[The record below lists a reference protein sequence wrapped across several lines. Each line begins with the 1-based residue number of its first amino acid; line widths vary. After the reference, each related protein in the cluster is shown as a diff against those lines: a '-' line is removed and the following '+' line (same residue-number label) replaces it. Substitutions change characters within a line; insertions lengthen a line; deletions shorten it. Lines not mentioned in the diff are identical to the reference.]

1 MPDRPEF
8 PSLCFRSLAENMPLA
23 LLVKDTLGKILF
35 ANKAYLE
42 FSGRSLDKIVGK
54 SDYEFVSE
62 KLATKYRNAD
72 AEVIKTKKAI
82 SGFGR
87 HKSKSGDILLVEYRR
102 IPICADDGKVIAIH
116 FLCWDVT
123 QQRDTENALAHER
136 FLFSSLLEHSP
147 DRIYFKDLD
156 SRFTRISKSLA
167 KKFGR
172 ETNEVLGRSDANFY
186 SEEFATRTKN
196 DEQQIIDT
204 GESIVSKLEEEKYPD
219 KSSNWCSTTKVLLQD
234 ENGNIFGTFGI
245 SRDVTELMDSRRK
258 LQKALALADGA
269 SRAKSEFVANMS
281 HEIRTPMN
289 GIIGMARLLSETSLD
304 LNQSEYTGM
313 ISQASES
320 LMGLLNDIL
329 DFSKIEAGKLELD
342 QIPFNLSDSV
352 GKTTQ
357 SLASKAME
365 KDLELAC
372 RISPSLPER
381 LIGDPSRL
389 RQIIINLV
397 GNAIKFTDHGE
408 ILVEV
413 DSQTFDDKS
422 VELHFAVKD
431 TGIGIPAKKQDLIF
445 EEFSQAD
452 TSTTRRYGGTGLGL
466 TICKQLV
473 GLMGGKIWVESE
485 VGVGTT
491 FHFSANFP
499 VAENQPSTS
508 TFKLESLRGI
518 RTLVVDDNQTNRR
531 IVEEM
536 LKSWE
541 LSPKVVDGGVT
552 AITEMQNAT
561 KRGLPYQLVLLDC
574 MMPGMDGFSVA
585 ELVSGNPVFD
595 SPTIIMI
602 SSAAGLGDALRCKD
616 AGISHY
622 MTKPVIK
629 SELFDVIVDALGT
642 EQAKVEPAT
651 AEQNKP
657 IRDLKPARPLHILAV
672 EDDEISQRVAV
683 GYLEQ
688 AGHRVTLART
698 GREAISIVD
707 SLGDRNNE
715 SFDLILMDVQMP
727 DMDGIKTTTIIR
739 DREKKTGNRIP
750 IVAATAAAMAGDRER
765 CLAAGMDA
773 YIAKPIQIE
782 VLFDTIEFQT
792 GIARLINTVSE
803 STPKSSPESDNET
816 AAKLVD
822 FESSLTKIPGGVD
835 GLVKTHRIFLKE
847 CSRLVSELEAGLA
860 QSNFETVTR
869 AAHSIRGSARIL
881 CADQLARLS
890 LEMETHADNRR
901 LEQAQILLPELLEVA
916 SRTSDEIVEF
926 VERSA
931 TDSSSDCSNSD

>member
-1 MPDRPEF
+1 MMPDRPEF

-62 KLATKYRNAD
+62 KLAKKYRDAD
-72 AEVIKTKKAI
+72 AEVIKTKKSL

-87 HKSKSGDILLVEYRR
+87 HKSKNGDILLVEYRR
-102 IPICADDGKVIAIH
+102 IPICADDGEVIAIH

-136 FLFSSLLEHSP
+136 FLFNSLLAHSP
-147 DRIYFKDLD
+147 DRIYFKDLE
-156 SRFTRISKSLA
+156 SRFTRISKSLT
-167 KKFGR
+167 KKFNR
-172 ETNEVLGRSDANFY
+172 ETHEILGRSDVDFFT
-186 SEEFATRTKN
+186 EEFATRTRK
-196 DEQQIIDT
+196 DEQQILET
-204 GESIVSKLEEEKYPD
+204 GESIVSILEEEKCPD
-219 KSSNWCSTTKVLLQD
+219 GSSTWCSTTKVLLQD
-234 ENGNIFGTFGI
+234 ENENIFGTFGI
-245 SRDVTELMDSRRK
+245 SRDITELMDSRRK

-289 GIIGMARLLSETSLD
+289 GIIGMARLLAETSLD
-304 LNQSEYTGM
+304 SNQSEYTSM

-357 SLASKAME
+357 SLASKAIE

-372 RISPSLPER
+372 RISPALPER

-389 RQIIINLV
+389 RQIIVNLV

-413 DSQTFDDKS
+413 DSQAFDDKS
-422 VELHFAVKD
+422 VELHFAVQD
-431 TGIGIPAKKQDLIF
+431 TGIGIPAAKQELIF
-445 EEFSQAD
+445 DEFSQAD
-452 TSTTRRYGGTGLGL
+452 SSTTRRFGGTGLGL

-541 LSPKVVDGGVT
+541 LSPQVVDGGVA

-585 ELVSGNPVFD
+585 ELVSGNPVF
-595 SPTIIMI
+595 SNPTIIMI
-602 SSAAGLGDALRCKD
+602 SSAAGLGDAMRCKE

-642 EQAKVEPAT
+642 EQAKEEPASVV
-651 AEQNKP
+651 EEKRR
-657 IRDLKPARPLHILAV
+657 RDLKPARSLHILAV

-688 AGHRVTLART
+688 AGHQVTLART
-698 GREAISIVD
+698 GREAISLVD

-727 DMDGIKTTTIIR
+727 DIDGIKTTTVIR
-739 DREKKTGNRIP
+739 EREKKTGNRIP
-750 IVAATAAAMAGDRER
+750 IIAATAAAMAGDRER

-773 YIAKPIQIE
+773 YIAKPIQIDL
-782 VLFDTIEFQT
+782 LFDTIEAQT
-792 GIARLINTVSE
+792 GIAKQVNNTSE
-803 STPKSSPESDNET
+803 TTPASNPETPIQTDE
-816 AAKLVD
+816 KLVD
-822 FESSLTKIPGGVD
+822 FERSLTRVPGGID
-835 GLVKTHRIFLKE
+835 GLAKTHQIFIKE
-847 CSRLVSELEAGLA
+847 CDRLISELEAALA
-860 QSNFETVTR
+860 KSDFETVKR
-869 AAHSIRGSARIL
+869 AAHSIRGSAKVL
-881 CADQLARLS
+881 CAERLADIT
-890 LEMETHADNRR
+890 LEMETLADGHK
-901 LEQAQILLPELLEVA
+901 LEKAQSMLPELLDVA
-916 SRTSDEIVEF
+916 SKTNDEMKKFIKRSTTSD
-926 VERSA
+926 S
-931 TDSSSDCSNSD
+931 

>member
-1 MPDRPEF
+1 MMPDRPEF
-8 PSLCFRSLAENMPLA
+8 PSLCFRALAENMPLA

-62 KLATKYRNAD
+62 KLAKKYRDAD

-102 IPICADDGKVIAIH
+102 IPILADDGNVIAIH

-136 FLFSSLLEHSP
+136 FLFSSLLDHSP
-147 DRIYFKDLD
+147 DRIYFKDLE
-156 SRFTRISKSLA
+156 SRFTRVSKSLTV
-167 KKFGR
+167 KFNR
-172 ETNEVLGRSDANFY
+172 ETNKILGRSDVDFFT
-186 SEEFATRTKN
+186 EEFATRTRK
-196 DEQQIIDT
+196 DEQQIIET
-204 GESIVSKLEEEKYPD
+204 GESIVSKLEEEVYPD
-219 KSSNWCSTTKVLLQD
+219 GKSTWCSTTKVLLQD
-234 ENGNIFGTFGI
+234 ENENIFGTFGI
-245 SRDVTELMDSRRK
+245 SRDVTELMESRRK

-289 GIIGMARLLSETSLD
+289 GIIGMSRLLAETSLD
-304 LNQSEYTGM
+304 SNQAEYTSM

-342 QIPFNLSDSV
+342 KIPFNLSDSV

-357 SLASKAME
+357 SLASRAME

-372 RISPSLPER
+372 RISPALPER

-389 RQIIINLV
+389 RQIIVNLV

-408 ILVEV
+408 VLVEV
-413 DSQTFDDKS
+413 DSQAFDDKS
-422 VELHFAVKD
+422 VELHFSVKD
-431 TGIGIPAKKQDLIF
+431 TGIGIPANKQNLIF
-445 EEFSQAD
+445 DEFSQAD
-452 TSTTRRYGGTGLGL
+452 TSTTRRFGGTGLGL

-473 GLMGGKIWVESE
+473 GLMGGKIWVESK

-541 LSPKVVDGGVT
+541 LSPTAVDGGVS

-561 KRGLPYQLVLLDC
+561 KLGLPYQLVLLDC

-585 ELVSGNPVFD
+585 ELVSGNPVF
-595 SPTIIMI
+595 SNPTIIMI
-602 SSAAGLGDALRCKD
+602 SSAAGLGDAMRCKD

-642 EQAKVEPAT
+642 EHAKEEPASVL
-651 AEQNKP
+651 EQRR

-688 AGHRVTLART
+688 AGHRVTLARS

-727 DMDGIKTTTIIR
+727 DIDGIKTTTVIR
-739 DREKKTGNRIP
+739 EREKKTGNRIP
-750 IVAATAAAMAGDRER
+750 IIAATAAAMAGDRER

-782 VLFDTIEFQT
+782 LLFNTIEAQT
-792 GIARLINTVSE
+792 GIAKQANTTSE
-803 STPKSSPESDNET
+803 TLPAPDPESLYKAD
-816 AAKLVD
+816 AKLID
-822 FESSLTKIPGGVD
+822 FENSLTRVPGGVE
-835 GLVKTHRIFLKE
+835 GLVKTHHIFLKE
-847 CSRLVSELEAGLA
+847 CDRLVSELEAALA
-860 QSNFETVTR
+860 KSDFETVIR
-869 AAHSIRGSARIL
+869 ASHSIRGSAKVL
-881 CADQLARLS
+881 CAERLAS
-890 LEMETHADNRR
+890 IALEMETLADSRR
-901 LEQAQILLPELLEVA
+901 LEKAQIMLPELLDVA
-916 SRTSDEIVEF
+916 SKTNDEIRKF
-926 VERSA
+926 IERS
-931 TDSSSDCSNSD
+931 TKD

>member
-8 PSLCFRSLAENMPLA
+8 PSLCFRALAENMPLA

-54 SDYEFVSE
+54 SDYDFVSE
-62 KLATKYRNAD
+62 KLAKKYRDAD
-72 AEVIKTKKAI
+72 AEAIKTKKSI

-87 HKSKSGDILLVEYRR
+87 HKSKNGNILLVEYRR
-102 IPICADDGKVIAIH
+102 IPILADDGNVIAIH

-136 FLFSSLLEHSP
+136 FLFSSLLDHSP
-147 DRIYFKDLD
+147 DRIYFKDLE
-156 SRFTRISKSLA
+156 SRFTRVSKSLT
-167 KKFGR
+167 KKFNR
-172 ETNEVLGRSDANFY
+172 ETHEILGRSDADFF
-186 SEEFATRTKN
+186 SEEFAARTKK
-196 DEQQIIDT
+196 DEQQIIET
-204 GESIVSKLEEEKYPD
+204 GESIVGKLEKDNFPD
-219 KSSNWCSTTKVLLQD
+219 SSSTWCSTTKVLLQD

-245 SRDVTELMDSRRK
+245 SRDSTELMDSRRK

-289 GIIGMARLLSETSLD
+289 GIIGMARLLAETPLD
-304 LNQSEYTGM
+304 SNQSEYTSM

-342 QIPFNLSDSV
+342 KIPFNLSDSV

-357 SLASKAME
+357 SLASRAME

-372 RISPSLPER
+372 RISPALPER

-389 RQIIINLV
+389 RQIIVNLV

-408 ILVEV
+408 VVVEV
-413 DSQTFDDKS
+413 DSQAYDEKS
-422 VELHFAVKD
+422 VELHFSVKD
-431 TGIGIPAKKQDLIF
+431 TGIGIPANKQDLIF
-445 EEFSQAD
+445 DEFSQAD
-452 TSTTRRYGGTGLGL
+452 TSTTRRFGGTGLGL

-473 GLMGGKIWVESE
+473 GLMKGKIWVESE

-518 RTLVVDDNQTNRR
+518 RTLVVDDNATNRR

-541 LSPKVVDGGVT
+541 LMPEVVDGGVA

-561 KRGLPYQLVLLDC
+561 KLGKPYQLVLLDC
-574 MMPGMDGFSVA
+574 MMPSMDGFSVA
-585 ELVSGNPVFD
+585 ELVSGNPVF
-595 SPTIIMI
+595 SNPTIIMI
-602 SSAAGLGDALRCKD
+602 SSAAGLGDAMRCKD

-642 EQAKVEPAT
+642 EHAKEEPARVI
-651 AEQNKP
+651 EEKR

-698 GREAISIVD
+698 GREAISLVD

-727 DMDGIKTTTIIR
+727 DIDGIKTTTVIR
-739 DREKKTGNRIP
+739 EREKKTGNRIP
-750 IVAATAAAMAGDRER
+750 IIAATAAAMAGDRER
-765 CLAAGMDA
+765 CLAAGMND

-782 VLFDTIEFQT
+782 LLFEMIEAQT
-792 GIARLINTVSE
+792 GIARQVSTSAE
-803 STPKSSPESDNET
+803 SVPAPNPENLYEPD
-816 AAKLVD
+816 AKLVD
-822 FESSLTKIPGGVD
+822 FDRSITRVPGGVD
-835 GLVKTHRIFLKE
+835 GLVKTHRIFIKE
-847 CSRLVSELEAGLA
+847 CDRLVSELEAGLA
-860 QSNFETVTR
+860 KSDFDAVKR
-869 AAHSIRGSARIL
+869 AAHSIRGSAKVL
-881 CADQLARLS
+881 CAERLASLS
-890 LEMETHADNRR
+890 LEMETLADGGK
-901 LEQAQILLPELLEVA
+901 LEKAQIMLPELLKVA
-916 SRTSDEIVEF
+916 SETSDEISKF
-926 VERSA
+926 IKRSA
-931 TDSSSDCSNSD
+931 KD

>member
-8 PSLCFRSLAENMPLA
+8 SSLCFRALAENMPLS
-23 LLVKDTLGKILF
+23 LLVKDTSGKILF

-42 FSGRSLDKIVGK
+42 FSGRSLEKIVGK

-72 AEVIKTKKAI
+72 AEVISTKKAQ
-82 SGFGR
+82 SSFGR
-87 HKSKSGDILLVEYRR
+87 HKSKTGDILLVEYRR
-102 IPICADDGKVIAIH
+102 IPICDDEGNVIAIH

-123 QQRDTENALAHER
+123 QQRDTETALAHER

-147 DRIYFKDLD
+147 DRIYFKDLE
-156 SRFTRISKSLA
+156 SKFTRVSNSLA
-167 KKFGR
+167 RKFDC
-172 ETNEVLGRSDANFY
+172 ETVDVIGKTDADFFDD
-186 SEEFATRTKN
+186 EFAARTRN

-204 GESIVSKLEEEKYPD
+204 GDSIVSKLEEEHNTDQP
-219 KSSNWCSTTKVLLQD
+219 NTWCSTTKVLLQD
-234 ENGNIFGTFGI
+234 HNGNIFGTFGI
-245 SRDVTELMDSRRK
+245 SRDTTELMDSRRK

-289 GIIGMARLLSETSLD
+289 GIIGMARLLSETPLD
-304 LNQSEYTGM
+304 SDQAEYASM

-372 RISPSLPER
+372 RISPALPER

-389 RQIIINLV
+389 RQIIVNLV

-413 DSQTFDDKS
+413 DSQTYDDSS
-422 VELHFAVKD
+422 VELHFSVKD
-431 TGIGIPAKKQDLIF
+431 TGIGIPAAKQELIF
-445 EEFSQAD
+445 DEFSQAD
-452 TSTTRRYGGTGLGL
+452 SSTTRRFGGTGLGL

-473 GLMGGKIWVESE
+473 GLMKGKIWVESQ

-541 LSPKVVDGGVT
+541 LSPQVVDGGVA

-585 ELVSGNPVFD
+585 ELVSGNPVF
-595 SPTIIMI
+595 SNPTIIMI
-602 SSAAGLGDALRCKD
+602 SSAAGLGDAMRCKD

-629 SELFDVIVDALGT
+629 SELFDVIIDALGT
-642 EQAKVEPAT
+642 EHAKEEPAHVGDQT
-651 AEQNKP
+651 RIE
-657 IRDLKPARPLHILAV
+657 DLKPARPLHILAV

-698 GREAISIVD
+698 GREAISIID

-727 DMDGIKTTTIIR
+727 DMDGIKTTTVIR
-739 DREKKTGNRIP
+739 EREKKTGNRIP
-750 IVAATAAAMAGDRER
+750 IIAATAVAMAGDRER

-782 VLFDTIEFQT
+782 ILVDTIEAQT
-792 GIARLINTVSE
+792 GIAKQANA
-803 STPKSSPESDNET
+803 TPRSVPELEPESVYE
-816 AAKLVD
+816 AEAKLVD
-822 FESSLTKIPGGVD
+822 FEKSLARVPGGVQ
-835 GLVKTHRIFLKE
+835 GLIKTHRIFIRE
-847 CSRLVSELEAGLA
+847 CSRLISELEAA
-860 QSNFETVTR
+860 VAKSNFDTIKR
-869 AAHSIRGSARIL
+869 ATHSIRGSSKVL
-881 CADQLARLS
+881 CAERLAS
-890 LEMETHADNRR
+890 ICLEVETLADRR
-901 LEQAQILLPELLEVA
+901 KPEKIQIMLPELLEVA
-916 SRTSDEIVEF
+916 TKTKDEISKFIEQSTN
-926 VERSA
+926 ES
-931 TDSSSDCSNSD
+931 

>member
-1 MPDRPEF
+1 MPNRPEF
-8 PSLCFRSLAENMPLA
+8 PALCFNSLAENMPLS
-23 LLVKDTLGKILF
+23 LLVKDTSGKILF
-35 ANKAYLE
+35 ANKSYLE
-42 FSGRSLDKIVGK
+42 FSGRELENIVGK

-62 KLATKYRNAD
+62 QMAKKYRNAD
-72 AEVIKTKKAI
+72 AEVIRTKKSQ

-87 HKSKSGDILLVEYRR
+87 HTSKSGDILLVEYRR
-102 IPICADDGKVIAIH
+102 IPVCADDGQVIAIQ

-123 QQRDTENALAHER
+123 QRRDTENALAHER

-147 DRIYFKDLD
+147 DAIYFKDLE
-156 SRFTRISKSLA
+156 SKFTRISNSLA
-167 KKFGR
+167 TKV
-172 ETNEVLGRSDANFY
+172 ECDPSEVLGKTDANF
-186 SEEFATRTKN
+186 FAKDHAARTLKQ
-196 DEQQIIDT
+196 EQQIIET
-204 GESIVSKLEEEKYPD
+204 GEPIVSLLEEEKFAD
-219 KSSNWCSTTKVLLQD
+219 GSSCWCSTTKVLLED
-234 ENGNIFGTFGI
+234 NNGNHFGTFGI
-245 SRDVTELMDSRRK
+245 SRDVTELMESRRK

-269 SRAKSEFVANMS
+269 NRAKSEFVANMS

-289 GIIGMARLLSETSLD
+289 GIIGMAKLLSETSLD
-304 LNQSEYTGM
+304 TDQSEYTEM

-357 SLASKAME
+357 SLASKAIE

-372 RISPSLPER
+372 RISPALPER

-408 ILVEV
+408 VVVEV
-413 DSQTFDDKS
+413 DSQKFDDES
-422 VELHFAVKD
+422 VDLHFSVTD
-431 TGIGIPAKKQDLIF
+431 TGIGIPPKKQELIF

-452 TSTTRRYGGTGLGL
+452 TSTTRRFGGTGLGL

-508 TFKLESLRGI
+508 SFKLESLRGI

-541 LSPKVVDGGVT
+541 LSPSVVDGGVS
-552 AITEMQNAT
+552 AITKMQNAA
-561 KRGLPYQLVLLDC
+561 KLGKPYQLVLLDC

-585 ELVSGNPVFD
+585 ELVSGNPVFNN
-595 SPTIIMI
+595 PTIIMI
-602 SSAAGLGDALRCKD
+602 SSAAGLGDALRCKE

-642 EQAKVEPAT
+642 DQARAEPEAVVP
-651 AEQNKP
+651 EKR
-657 IRDLKPARPLHILAV
+657 IGDLKPARPLHILVV
-672 EDDEISQRVAV
+672 EDDEISQRVAA
-683 GYLEQ
+683 GYLER
-688 AGHRVTLART
+688 AGHRVTVAGN

-707 SLGDRNNE
+707 SLGERNNN
-715 SFDLILMDVQMP
+715 SFDLILMDFQMP
-727 DMDGIKTTTIIR
+727 GMDGIKTTAVIR
-739 DREKKTGNRIP
+739 DREKKTGNRTP
-750 IVAATAAAMAGDRER
+750 IVAVTAAAMAGDRER
-765 CLAAGMDA
+765 CLAAGMDE
-773 YIAKPIQIE
+773 YIAKPIHVE
-782 VLFDTIEFQT
+782 LLFDTLEAQT
-792 GIARLINTVSE
+792 GIAKQVNYVAECETE
-803 STPKSSPESDNET
+803 TESDLESVYDED
-816 AAKLVD
+816 AKLVD
-822 FESSLTKIPGGVD
+822 FESSKTKVPGGLK
-835 GLVKTHRIFLKE
+835 GLIKIQRIFLKE
-847 CSRLVSELEAGLA
+847 CARLISDLEVALA
-860 QSNFETVTR
+860 QSDSEAVQR
-869 AAHSIRGSARIL
+869 AAHSMKGSAKVL
-881 CADQLARLS
+881 CADRLAS
-890 LEMETHADNRR
+890 ICHEIEIHAGGHR
-901 LEQAQILLPELLEVA
+901 LERAQIILPELLDVV
-916 SRTSDEIVEF
+916 SKTRDELGSFID
-926 VERSA
+926 RSST
-931 TDSSSDCSNSD
+931 TDS

>member
-1 MPDRPEF
+1 MPDRPDF
-8 PSLCFRSLAENMPLA
+8 LSLCFRSLAENMPLA
-23 LLVKDTLGKILF
+23 LLVKDTSGKILF

-62 KLATKYRNAD
+62 KLAKKYRDAD
-72 AEVIKTKKAI
+72 AEVIKTKKAL

-102 IPICADDGKVIAIH
+102 IPICDDDENVIAIH

-136 FLFSSLLEHSP
+136 FLFSSLLDHSP
-147 DRIYFKDLD
+147 DRIYFKDLE

-167 KKFGR
+167 EKFDR
-172 ETNEVLGRSDANFY
+172 EANKILGRTDVDFF
-186 SEEFATRTKN
+186 SEEFATRTRK
-196 DEQQIIDT
+196 DELQIIET
-204 GESIVSKLEEEKYPD
+204 GESIVSKLEEEKRPD
-219 KSSNWCSTTKVLLQD
+219 GHSFWCSTTKVLLQD

-245 SRDVTELMDSRRK
+245 SRDVTELVDSRRR

-289 GIIGMARLLSETSLD
+289 GIIGMARLLAETSLD
-304 LNQSEYTGM
+304 SNQSEYTSM

-357 SLASKAME
+357 SLASKAIE

-372 RISPSLPER
+372 RISPALPER
-381 LIGDPSRL
+381 LVGDPSRL
-389 RQIIINLV
+389 RQIIVNLV

-413 DSQTFDDKS
+413 DSQAFDDKS
-422 VELHFAVKD
+422 VELHFSVQD
-431 TGIGIPAKKQDLIF
+431 TGIGIPAEKQQLIF
-445 EEFSQAD
+445 DEFSQAD
-452 TSTTRRYGGTGLGL
+452 SSTTRRFGGTGLGL

-508 TFKLESLRGI
+508 TFKLEQLRGI

-536 LKSWE
+536 LKSWK
-541 LSPKVVDGGVT
+541 LSPQVVDGGVA

-585 ELVSGNPVFD
+585 ELVSGNPVF
-595 SPTIIMI
+595 SNPTIIMI
-602 SSAAGLGDALRCKD
+602 SSAAGLGDAMRCKD

-642 EQAKVEPAT
+642 EHAKEEPT
-651 AEQNKP
+651 SVLEQRR
-657 IRDLKPARPLHILAV
+657 ISELKPARPLHILAV

-707 SLGDRNNE
+707 SLGDRSNE

-727 DMDGIKTTTIIR
+727 DIDGIKTTTVIR
-739 DREKKTGNRIP
+739 EREKKTGNRIP
-750 IVAATAAAMAGDRER
+750 IIAATAAAMAGDRER

-782 VLFDTIEFQT
+782 LLFEMIEAQT
-792 GIARLINTVSE
+792 GIAKQVSTISQPVPNLE
-803 STPKSSPESDNET
+803 PENLYDPE
-816 AAKLVD
+816 AALVD
-822 FESSLTKIPGGVD
+822 FESSLTKVPGGTE
-835 GLVKTHRIFLKE
+835 GLVKTHRIFLGE
-847 CSRLVSELEAGLA
+847 CERLITDLESALA
-860 QSNFETVTR
+860 KSDFETVKR
-869 AAHSIRGSARIL
+869 AAHSIRGSARVL
-881 CADQLARLS
+881 CADRLAS
-890 LEMETHADNRR
+890 ICLELETLANNGKLDR
-901 LEQAQILLPELLEVA
+901 AQIMLPELLDVA
-916 SRTSDEIVEF
+916 SKTRDEISEF
-926 VERSA
+926 IDRS
-931 TDSSSDCSNSD
+931 TKNS

>member
-8 PSLCFRSLAENMPLA
+8 PTLSFRALAENMPLS
-23 LLVKDTLGKILF
+23 LLVKDTSGKILF

-42 FSGRSLDKIVGK
+42 FSGRSLKNIVGK
-54 SDYEFVSE
+54 SDYDFVS
-62 KLATKYRNAD
+62 KSLANKYRAAD
-72 AEVIKTKKAI
+72 EEVVETGKVQ
-82 SGFGR
+82 SGFGK

-102 IPICADDGKVIAIH
+102 IPICDDDGSVIAIQ

-123 QQRDTENALAHER
+123 QQRDAEDALAHER

-147 DRIYFKDLD
+147 DAIYFKDLD
-156 SRFTRISKSLA
+156 SKFTRISNSLA
-167 KKFGR
+167 AKVNLKPS
-172 ETNEVLGRSDANFY
+172 EVIGQTDAKLFA
-186 SEEFATRTKN
+186 EDHATRALN
-196 DEQQIIDT
+196 DEQQIINT
-204 GESIVSKLEEEKYPD
+204 GKPIVNTLEEEKYLD
-219 KSSNWCSTTKVLLQD
+219 GSSSWCSTTKVQLQD
-234 ENGNIFGTFGI
+234 DNGNIFGTFGI
-245 SRDVTELMDSRRK
+245 SRDVTELMESRRK

-289 GIIGMARLLSETSLD
+289 GIIGMSKLLSETSLD
-304 LNQSEYTGM
+304 SDQAEYTSM

-357 SLASKAME
+357 SLASKAIE

-372 RISPSLPER
+372 RISPALPER

-408 ILVEV
+408 VVVEV
-413 DSQTFDDKS
+413 DSQTFDEKS
-422 VELHFAVKD
+422 VDLHFSVRD
-431 TGIGIPAKKQDLIF
+431 TGIGIPAKKQELIF
-445 EEFSQAD
+445 DEFSQAD
-452 TSTTRRYGGTGLGL
+452 TSTTRRFGGTGLGL

-473 GLMGGKIWVESE
+473 GLMGGKIWIESE

-536 LKSWE
+536 LKSWK
-541 LSPKVVDGGVT
+541 LSPSVVDGGVS
-552 AITEMQNAT
+552 AITELQNAT
-561 KRGLPYQLVLLDC
+561 KLGLPYQLVLLDC

-585 ELVSGNPVFD
+585 ELVSGNPVFAN
-595 SPTIIMI
+595 PTIIMI
-602 SSAAGLGDALRCKD
+602 SSAAGLGDAMRCKE
-616 AGISHY
+616 AGIAHY

-642 EQAKVEPAT
+642 DQAKTEPEAVVP
-651 AEQNKP
+651 EKR
-657 IRDLKPARPLHILAV
+657 IRDLKPARSLHILAV
-672 EDDEISQRVAV
+672 EDDLISQRVVA
-683 GYLEQ
+683 GYLQQ
-688 AGHRVTLART
+688 AGHRVTIAGS

-707 SLGDRNNE
+707 SLGDRSNE
-715 SFDLILMDVQMP
+715 SFDLILMDFQMP
-727 DMDGIKTTTIIR
+727 DMDGIKATAVIR

-750 IVAATAAAMAGDRER
+750 IVAVTAAAMAGDRER

-773 YIAKPIQIE
+773 YIAKPIQVE
-782 VLFDTIEFQT
+782 LLFVTIEDQT
-792 GIARLINTVSE
+792 GIARLANPVSE
-803 STPKSSPESDNET
+803 ANFETESSPESALDEG
-816 AAKLVD
+816 AKLVD
-822 FESSLTKIPGGVD
+822 FESSRTKVPGGPK
-835 GLVKTHRIFLKE
+835 GLVKTQRIFLKE
-847 CSRLVSELEAGLA
+847 CDRLTSELESAVA
-860 QSNFETVTR
+860 RSDFEAVKR
-869 AAHSIRGSARIL
+869 AAHSIKGSAKVI
-881 CADQLARLS
+881 CADRLAS
-890 LEMETHADNRR
+890 VCQEMEVHAEGDD
-901 LEQAQILLPELLEVA
+901 LESTQILLPELLKVA
-916 SRTSDEIVEF
+916 SKTNDELIKF
-926 VERSA
+926 IDRSA
-931 TDSSSDCSNSD
+931 TRDS

>member
-1 MPDRPEF
+1 MMPNRPEF
-8 PSLCFRSLAENMPLA
+8 PSLCFKALAENMPLA
-23 LLVKDTLGKILF
+23 LLLKDTSGKILF
-35 ANKAYLE
+35 ANKTYLE
-42 FSGRSLDKIVGK
+42 FSGRSLENIVGK
-54 SDYEFVSE
+54 SDYDFVSNT
-62 KLATKYRNAD
+62 LASKYRAAD
-72 AEVIKTKKAI
+72 AEVIKTGKAQ

-87 HKSKSGDILLVEYRR
+87 HKSKSGDILLVEHRR
-102 IPICADDGKVIAIH
+102 IPICDGDGNVIAIQ
-116 FLCWDVT
+116 FLFWDVT
-123 QQRDTENALAHER
+123 QQRDTETALAHER

-147 DRIYFKDLD
+147 DSIYFKDLQ
-156 SRFTRISKSLA
+156 SNFTRISKSLA
-167 KKFGR
+167 AKAGI
-172 ETNEVLGRSDANFY
+172 ETNQILGKTDARFF
-186 SEEFATRTKN
+186 EEEHAMRTIK
-196 DEQQIIDT
+196 DEEQILET

-219 KSSNWCSTTKVLLQD
+219 GSSIWCSTTKVLLQD
-234 ENGNIFGTFGI
+234 KNGNVFGTFGI

-289 GIIGMARLLSETSLD
+289 GIIGMAKLLSETSLD
-304 LNQSEYTGM
+304 SNQSEYASM

-357 SLASKAME
+357 SLATKAIE

-372 RISPSLPER
+372 RISPALPER

-389 RQIIINLV
+389 RQIILNLV

-413 DSQTFDDKS
+413 DSQKFDDKS
-422 VELHFAVKD
+422 VELHFSVKD
-431 TGIGIPAKKQDLIF
+431 TGIGIPDKKQELIF
-445 EEFSQAD
+445 DEFSQAD
-452 TSTTRRYGGTGLGL
+452 TSTTRRFGGTGLGL

-473 GLMGGKIWVESE
+473 GLMGGKIWVESK

-491 FHFSANFP
+491 FHFSAKFP

-536 LKSWE
+536 LKSWD
-541 LSPKVVDGGVT
+541 LSPKVVDGGVA

-585 ELVSGNPVFD
+585 ELVSGNPVF
-595 SPTIIMI
+595 SNPTIIMI
-602 SSAAGLGDALRCKD
+602 SSAAGLGDALRCKE

-642 EQAKVEPAT
+642 EHAKEEPAKLT
-651 AEQNKP
+651 EGKRM
-657 IRDLKPARPLHILAV
+657 RDLKPARPLHILAV

-683 GYLEQ
+683 GYLER
-688 AGHRVTLART
+688 AGHHVTLAKT

-707 SLGDRNNE
+707 ALGDRNNE

-727 DMDGIKTTTIIR
+727 DIDGIKTTTVIR
-739 DREKKTGNRIP
+739 EREKKTGNRIP
-750 IVAATAAAMAGDRER
+750 IVAVTAAAMAGDRER
-765 CLAAGMDA
+765 CMDAGMDA
-773 YIAKPIQIE
+773 YIAKPIQVE
-782 VLFDTIEFQT
+782 LLLDTIEAQT
-792 GIARLINTVSE
+792 GIARQLNSVPETESE
-803 STPKSSPESDNET
+803 FAANPENVHDDEV
-816 AAKLVD
+816 KLVD
-822 FESSLTKIPGGVD
+822 FENSRTKVPGGLN
-835 GLVKTHRIFLKE
+835 GLIKTQEIFLRE
-847 CSRLVSELEAGLA
+847 CERLISELEAAFA
-860 QSNFETVTR
+860 QSDFEAIKR
-869 AAHSIRGSARIL
+869 AVHTIRGSAKVL
-881 CADQLARLS
+881 CADKLAS
-890 LEMETHADNRR
+890 VCHEMESHFDGDR
-901 LEQAQILLPELLEVA
+901 LEQAQIMLPELLEVA
-916 SRTSDEIVEF
+916 SKTNDEIISF
-926 VERSA
+926 IDRSST
-931 TDSSSDCSNSD
+931 TDS